1 MRVVVRGEGLTG
13 GENGRYAKP
22 RTALVCAYRHTCLD
36 GVVPKLITTCSIC
49 ASNHL
54 PKTSR
59 SYSQRSGNDLPD
71 RRTLIWCCADNC
83 CPEVATAKQ

>member
-36 GVVPKLITTCSIC
+36 GVRPKVDYNLQYLRQQSL
-49 ASNHL
+49 AE
-54 PKTSR
+54 
-59 SYSQRSGNDLPD
+59 DL
-71 RRTLIWCCADNC
+71 TIIL
-83 CPEVATAKQ
+83 ATIR